1 MFYHPERYTYEA
13 IRILYGTI
21 VLVTYPIRYRYFL
34 LDRGSR
40 VVDLGVVLDQ
50 LQHALQAVGDSYP
63 VRRGDQKPWKSEN
76 IKKK

>member
-13 IRILYGTI
+13 IHILYGTI